1 MLSANNSFFHTEP
14 KSFIVLDLSLSQQ
27 NQRRKNMSE
36 TNLPFNEKIYPKN
49 AQVSSG
55 EKLRHEWEKSI
66 KNPQEFWAEKAKAID
81 WIKTWDKVLDD
92 SNPPF
97 YKWFQGG
104 ILNITHNALDRHVKT
119 QRKNKLAYIWEGE
132 LGEVRTYTYYQL
144 YREVNKLAKVFKDFG
159 LKKGD
164 RVAVYLPV
172 IPELPIT
179 LLATARVGGIHMVVF
194 SGFSAEALA
203 DRINDCGAKI
213 LVTVDG
219 SYRRGKMVAIKDNA
233 DRALPNTPTVEKVIV
248 VKRTGQE
255 IQMKDG
261 RDVWYQE
268 ALAKA
273 GATAYVEPEPMQATD
288 PLFILYTS
296 GTTGKPKGV
305 QHGIGGYL
313 VWAYWTLKWGFNP
326 NEEDIW
332 WCTADIGWITGH
344 TYNVY
349 APLSAGVTSLIFEG
363 TPDYPAQDRWWD
375 IIERHGVTI
384 LYTTPTAI
392 RMFMKFGEEWINKH
406 DLSTLRLLGTVG
418 EPINPEAWKWYYRII
433 GKEKLAIV
441 DTWWQTETGGYMI
454 APLPG
459 IELVPLK
466 PGSATYPLPSVQT
479 EVYDEKGQPTK
490 AGNKGF
496 LVVKTPWPG
505 MLQTLWKNPERFK
518 QTYFGRWPNTYYTGD
533 YAVKDPDGYFWLL
546 GRADEVLKVA
556 GHRIG
561 TVELESALVSHHAVS
576 EAAVMGKEDA
586 VKGEVPVAFVV
597 LRSGFTPSEELRA
610 ELVKHIRT
618 TIGPIATPDAIVI
631 VNKLPKTRSGKI
643 MRRLLKAVLVGA
655 PLGDVSTLEDE
666 GSVEDIKATYEE
678 LRKQLT
684 K

>member
-1 MLSANNSFFHTEP
+1 
-14 KSFIVLDLSLSQQ
+14 
-27 NQRRKNMSE
+27 MSE
-36 TNLPFNEKIYPKN
+36 NSLPFNEKYRPSTAKI
-49 AQVSSG
+49 SSG
-55 EKLRHEWEKSI
+55 AKLQQEWEKSI
-66 KNPQEFWAEKAKAID
+66 RNPQEFWAEKAKAID
-81 WIKTWDKVLDD
+81 WYKKWDKALDD

-104 ILNITHNALDRHVKT
+104 ILNITYNALDRHVKT
-119 QRKNKLAYIWEGE
+119 PKKNTLAYIWEGE
-132 LGEVRTYTYYQL
+132 LGEIKTYSYYQL
-144 YREVNKLAKVFKDFG
+144 YKEVNKLAKVFKEYG

-179 LLATARVGGIHMVVF
+179 LLATARIGGIHAVVF

-203 DRINDCGAKI
+203 DRINDSGAKI

-219 SYRRGKMVAIKDNA
+219 SYRRGKTVAIKDNA
-233 DRALPNTPTVEKVIV
+233 DRALQNAPTVEKVIV
-248 VKRTGQE
+248 VKRTGQP
-255 IQMKDG
+255 IQMKEG
-261 RDVWYQE
+261 RDIWYHD
-268 ALAKA
+268 ALIKA
-273 GATAYVEPEPMQATD
+273 GGNAYVEPEPMQATD

-349 APLSAGVTSLIFEG
+349 APLSMGITSLLFEG

-384 LYTTPTAI
+384 LYTTPTAV
-392 RMFMKFGEEWINKH
+392 RMFMKFGEDWINKH

-418 EPINPEAWKWYYRII
+418 EPINPEAWKWYYRVI
-433 GKEKLAIV
+433 GKEKLAII

-454 APLPG
+454 SPLSG
-459 IELVPLK
+459 IELIPLK
-466 PGSATYPLPSVQT
+466 PGSATKPLPSIYAD
-479 EVYDEKGQPTK
+479 VYDEKGQPAKT
-490 AGNKGF
+490 GNKGF

-505 MLQTLWKNPERFK
+505 MLQTLWKDPERFK
-518 QTYFGRWPNTYYTGD
+518 QTYFGRWPNIYYTGD

-561 TVELESALVSHHAVS
+561 TVELESALVSHPAVS

-597 LRSGFTPSEELRA
+597 LRGGFTPSEELRA
-610 ELVKHIRT
+610 DLVKQIRT
-618 TIGPIATPDAIVI
+618 TIGPIATPDAII
-631 VNKLPKTRSGKI
+631 FANKLPKTRSGKI
-643 MRRLLKAVLVGA
+643 MRRLLKAVLLGA
-655 PLGDVSTLEDE
+655 PLGDTSTLEDE
-666 GSVEDIKATYEE
+666 ASVEDIKATYEE
-678 LRKQLT
+678 LRKQLA

>member
-1 MLSANNSFFHTEP
+1 MLVHKLTEGY
-14 KSFIVLDLSLSQQ
+14 K
-27 NQRRKNMSE
+27 MSE
-36 TNLPFNEKIYPKN
+36 ASLPFNDRVFPGRRLKD
-49 AQVSSG
+49 
-55 EKLRHEWEKSI
+55 EWERSI
-66 KNPQEFWAEKAKAID
+66 KNPEEFWAEKAKAID
-81 WIKTWDKVLDD
+81 WFKTWDKVLDD

-97 YKWFQGG
+97 YKWFSGG
-104 ILNITHNALDRHVKT
+104 ILNMSYNALDRHLKT
-119 QRKNKLAYIWEGE
+119 AKRNQLAYIWEGE
-132 LGEVRTYTYYQL
+132 NGEVRTFTYYQL
-144 YREVNKLAKVFKDFG
+144 YREVNKLAKIFKDFG

-164 RVAVYLPV
+164 RVAVYLPM

-179 LLATARVGGIHMVVF
+179 LLATARVGGVHTVVF
-194 SGFSAEALA
+194 SGFSAEALG

-213 LVTVDG
+213 LVTADG
-219 SYRRGKMVAIKDNA
+219 AFRRGKTVTLKDTA
-233 DRALPNTPTVEKVIV
+233 DRALQNASSVQKVIV
-248 VKRTGQE
+248 VKRTGQTVS
-255 IQMKDG
+255 MKEG
-261 RDVWYQE
+261 RDYWYDE
-268 ALAKA
+268 AMAKV
-273 GATAYVEPEPMQATD
+273 GASAYVAPERMEATE

-305 QHGIGGYL
+305 QHGTGGYL
-313 VWAYWTLKWGFNP
+313 VWGYWTLKWGFNP
-326 NEEDIW
+326 DEQDIW

-349 APLSAGVTSLIFEG
+349 APLALGITSLIFEG

-392 RMFMKFGEEWINKH
+392 RMFMKFGEQWITKH

-433 GKEKLAIV
+433 GKEKLPIV
-441 DTWWQTETGGYMI
+441 DTWWQTETGGFMI

-466 PGSATYPLPSVQT
+466 PGSATNPLPSILA
-479 EVYDEKGQPTK
+479 EVYDEKGQPTQT
-490 AGNKGF
+490 GVKGF
-496 LVVKTPWPG
+496 LVIKTPWPG
-505 MLQTLWKNPERFK
+505 MLETLWKDPDRFK
-518 QTYFGRWPNTYYTGD
+518 QTYFGRWPNIYYTGD

-561 TVELESALVSHHAVS
+561 TVELESALVSHPAVS

-597 LRSGFTPSEELRA
+597 LRSGYSPSDELRA
-610 ELVKHIRT
+610 DLIKHIRN

-643 MRRLLKAVLVGA
+643 MRRLLKAVLIGA
-655 PLGDVSTLEDE
+655 ALGDVSTLEDE
-666 GSVEDIKATYEE
+666 ASMEDIKTTYEE
-678 LRKQLT
+678 LRKQLD
-684 K
+684 KK